1 MANFLFHPVT
11 PHPLLAA
18 YVAKMWVF
26 ESCGRLPAEDMKLIV
41 PNANFKL
48 TLTCKNGMVA
58 QIDGR
63 TFAQKENQLSLSGL
77 IDTPVVLD
85 PSDNTPTTTIVIEL
99 NPIGVYRIFRLPYSE
114 LKNQL
119 HLLPELLGKRGHDL
133 EIRLSE
139 APNLAMKLHLLQQF
153 LLKQLQFSSAD
164 EIYDYC
170 LNRITQTSGLVT
182 VAQLEKATGYSARW
196 LHRKFNEHMGTG
208 AKNFAEI
215 VRFKQC
221 YQFFSSGVSHDALKT
236 YIYEYYYDQSHF
248 LRSFKR
254 FTGSTPTE
262 LQRALNELATMH
274 YTS

>member
-1 MANFLFHPVT
+1 MVEFLFHPVT
-11 PHPLLAA
+11 PHPALIP

-26 ESCGRLPAEDMKLIV
+26 ESSGRLPAEDMKLIV

-63 TFAQKENQLSLSGL
+63 SFTQKEDQLSLSGL
-77 IDTPVVLD
+77 IDRPVVLD
-85 PSDNTPTTTIVIEL
+85 PSDDMPTSTIVIEL
-99 NPIGVYRIFRLPYSE
+99 NPIGVYRLFHLPYAA
-114 LKNQL
+114 LNNQL
-119 HLLPELLGKRGHDL
+119 HMLPELLGKPGHAL
-133 EIRLSE
+133 EIQLGE

-153 LLKQLQFSSAD
+153 LLEQLHIGKAD
-164 EIYDYC
+164 SIYDYC
-170 LNRITQTSGLVT
+170 VNRITQARGIVT
-182 VAQLEKATGYSARW
+182 VSQLEKATGYSARW
-196 LHRKFNEHMGTG
+196 LHRKFSEHMGTG

-221 YQFFSSGVSHDALKT
+221 YQVFSSGVSYDMLKT
-236 YIYEYYYDQSHF
+236 HIYEYYHDQSHF

-262 LQRALNELATMH
+262 LQRRLNELATKH

>member
-26 ESCGRLPAEDMKLIV
+26 ESYGRLPAEDMKLIV

-153 LLKQLQFSSAD
+153 LLKQLQFSSTD